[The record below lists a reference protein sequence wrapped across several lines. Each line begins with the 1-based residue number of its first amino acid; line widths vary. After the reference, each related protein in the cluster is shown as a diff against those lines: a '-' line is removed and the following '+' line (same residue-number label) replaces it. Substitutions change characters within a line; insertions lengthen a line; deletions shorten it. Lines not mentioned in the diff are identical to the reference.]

1 MTTIQKSLL
10 TYNVL
15 QDAKEDL
22 DFLFKEN
29 RFLRNLLK
37 DKGIMKN
44 KFLIFLVG
52 FLAAFVILLIFYVF
66 FVKLP

>member
-1 MTTIQKSLL
+1 MTSIQKSLL

-15 QDAKEDL
+15 HDAKEDL

-29 RFLRNLLK
+29 KFLRNLLK
-37 DKGIMKN
+37 DKGLMKN
-44 KFLIFLVG
+44 KFIIFLVG